1 MRLRS
6 HWVSCHTGTTSEEL
20 RTRGGEHHQK
30 QGLMHSGPQELL
42 QPCPKDRA
50 FLVPNQNIPFRNHVG
65 KVLFER
71 MP

>member
-1 MRLRS
+1 M
-6 HWVSCHTGTTSEEL
+6 SCHTGTTSEEL
-20 RTRGGEHHQK
+20 RARGGECHQK
-30 QGLMHSGPQELL
+30 QELVHSVPEELL

-50 FLVPNQNIPFRNHVG
+50 FLVSNQNIPFRNHVG